1 MLLAEFAPEGFLGDL
16 AGAFVSEPNAQRN
29 DHEHNRKQ
37 RQDWLEWGEPGDR
50 TCCAQGDQYQL
61 IADRAPDGEKG
72 NQGARGPELG
82 GSVAACFWC
91 VDFWSG
97 TLA

>member
-37 RQDWLEWGEPGDR
+37 RQDWLEWGEPG
-50 TCCAQGDQYQL
+50 
-61 IADRAPDGEKG
+61 
-72 NQGARGPELG
+72 ARGPELG
-82 GSVAACFWC
+82 GSVAVCFWC